1 MADEEQAQEAT
12 ANETAEGADQAAR
25 PPARAASGLNTVVV
39 IVVGLVVMIVTPV
52 LSFLVNSRMMPKP
65 VASDLKAPEPGQQG
79 IFKMDEIRVNIL
91 GTKATR
97 YAIMTLHLVLSEVAL
112 QEEMTALKPMLADR
126 VSTVVSRRTL
136 EELEGPEARV
146 SLKRDI
152 MNEIN
157 AAIRDRVK
165 GAVIDVYL
173 SEYIIQ

>member
-52 LSFLVNSRMMPKP
+52 LSFLVNSRMMSKP
-65 VASDLKAPEPGQQG
+65 VASDLKAPEPGQQE

-97 YAIMTLHLVLSEVAL
+97 YVVMTPHLVLSDTAL
-112 QEEMTALKPMLADR
+112 KEDLAALKPMLADR
-126 VSTVVSRRTL
+126 VSTAVSRRTL
-136 EELEGPEARV
+136 DELEGPEARV
-146 SLKRDI
+146 SLRRDI
-152 MNEIN
+152 MNEVN
-157 AAIRDRVK
+157 AAIRSRMK
-165 GAVIDVYL
+165 GAVVDVYL
-173 SEYIIQ
+173 VGYLIQ